1 MNASSASASEIVSGA
16 LKNHDRAVI
25 VGQTTFGKGTVQLV
39 FPRIAGDAALKLTIA
54 EYLTPG
60 DVSIQGV
67 GVTPDIELD
76 PMTADALEMDLY
88 RSEHRPRERDL
99 TNSLS
104 NGVLRNAERAW
115 TTLRY
120 NLPERKRSEMRERGG
135 DLADDFE
142 MDFPIRFAS
151 DLVAK
156 LPPGQRLDEL
166 RAVEGF
172 IEKTRNEQV
181 LAISEDLGKM
191 GIDWSAPP
199 KGFKDGP
206 EAGDFEVKVQS
217 DRNGDTVVAGEKMNV
232 KVSVKNNGT
241 SPIYQLRA
249 ITKSDGGYY
258 DEKELIFGRIDA
270 GKTKTAQVP
279 LGWCD
284 TEGRKP
290 GSTKPLPLDA
300 KRVCKLPMNAVTRQ
314 DVVKVRFSAEGGE
327 PPMEAEFR
335 PTVKSLPQPIF
346 AYTYQVVDDRPG
358 NGDGQV
364 ARGEGATVY
373 LTVKNVGKGRS
384 YETQANVSNLTG
396 DGLLLRA
403 GRFDVSN
410 MMPGDA
416 REVAFTFDVLDNL
429 AENLVK
435 MELSVAD
442 RELGVVSSEKLA
454 IPVSSGGLSIRPEKG
469 TVTATAKASVRVQPL
484 VESRIVGKLD
494 QGSVLEQLGT
504 FGDFA
509 KVSLGGSRFGF
520 VERKDLRS
528 SGGPQRAKFEPALSR
543 SPPMLE
549 VSPGTLATRD
559 AHVVIEG
566 TATDADQ
573 VLDVYTF
580 VGSRKVFYKSNRKSP
595 DPLKMRFSIDVRLTP
610 GINVIHVVAR
620 QNEDTATRRTM
631 VVRRDGPNGEALP
644 TPKSELFGADW
655 EFSGDEP

>member
-1 MNASSASASEIVSGA
+1 
-16 LKNHDRAVI
+16 
-25 VGQTTFGKGTVQLV
+25 
-39 FPRIAGDAALKLTIA
+39 
-54 EYLTPG
+54 
-60 DVSIQGV
+60 
-67 GVTPDIELD
+67 
-76 PMTADALEMDLY
+76 
-88 RSEHRPRERDL
+88 
-99 TNSLS
+99 
-104 NGVLRNAERAW
+104 
-115 TTLRY
+115 
-120 NLPERKRSEMRERGG
+120 
-135 DLADDFE
+135 
-142 MDFPIRFAS
+142 
-151 DLVAK
+151 
-156 LPPGQRLDEL
+156 
-166 RAVEGF
+166 
-172 IEKTRNEQV
+172 
-181 LAISEDLGKM
+181 
-191 GIDWSAPP
+191 
-199 KGFKDGP
+199 
-206 EAGDFEVKVQS
+206 
-217 DRNGDTVVAGEKMNV
+217 MNV

>member
-1 MNASSASASEIVSGA
+1 
-16 LKNHDRAVI
+16 
-25 VGQTTFGKGTVQLV
+25 
-39 FPRIAGDAALKLTIA
+39 
-54 EYLTPG
+54 
-60 DVSIQGV
+60 
-67 GVTPDIELD
+67 
-76 PMTADALEMDLY
+76 
-88 RSEHRPRERDL
+88 
-99 TNSLS
+99 
-104 NGVLRNAERAW
+104 
-115 TTLRY
+115 
-120 NLPERKRSEMRERGG
+120 
-135 DLADDFE
+135 
-142 MDFPIRFAS
+142 
-151 DLVAK
+151 
-156 LPPGQRLDEL
+156 
-166 RAVEGF
+166 
-172 IEKTRNEQV
+172 
-181 LAISEDLGKM
+181 
-191 GIDWSAPP
+191 
-199 KGFKDGP
+199 
-206 EAGDFEVKVQS
+206 
-217 DRNGDTVVAGEKMNV
+217 
-232 KVSVKNNGT
+232 
-241 SPIYQLRA
+241 
-249 ITKSDGGYY
+249 
-258 DEKELIFGRIDA
+258 
-270 GKTKTAQVP
+270 
-279 LGWCD
+279 
-284 TEGRKP
+284 
-290 GSTKPLPLDA
+290 
-300 KRVCKLPMNAVTRQ
+300 
-314 DVVKVRFSAEGGE
+314 
-327 PPMEAEFR
+327 
-335 PTVKSLPQPIF
+335 
-346 AYTYQVVDDRPG
+346 
-358 NGDGQV
+358 
-364 ARGEGATVY
+364 
-373 LTVKNVGKGRS
+373 
-384 YETQANVSNLTG
+384 
-396 DGLLLRA
+396 
-403 GRFDVSN
+403 